1 VVEVRG
7 AAGRA
12 QRRLVREA
20 GRTLEVA
27 LPAYPGPD
35 GRLEIGVQMSGGERE
50 TRGIALL
57 PQPARFAAG
66 AVRPDSPAAE
76 GVRVAVRDLPRT
88 AAGYRPIASLTLPA
102 GALAG
107 LDALQTEAL
116 AGYLAACGT
125 LVLPDASPGLLG
137 GVKASAGCGGET
149 VTTDGETAGRIDPLP
164 GADELASALPAA
176 NGAGEIALLYLPYLV
191 LLGGLALAVRRI
203 GAWVIALPPVA
214 VLAYAAAL
222 PRAVVPATAVTWAEA
237 RADDGHQRF
246 VTLVRLHGAG
256 SETPPVRLAD
266 AAGLAMPA
274 RTAGTAGI
282 VRLGQRGEQE
292 LTRPVGLLSYVD
304 YRAEGA
310 GPLPFRLDAL
320 RGADGELCI
329 RNAGTAASPPGW
341 SVSGG
346 MAAELPPLAPGQSRG
361 PGRDAAT
368 GAAPPI
374 GRLAGARGGI
384 LLPVPAPAVA
394 APDARLRAAGWLL
407 FRLPE
412 DPR

>member
-1 VVEVRG
+1 VG
-7 AAGRA
+7 FG
-12 QRRLVREA
+12 
-20 GRTLEVA
+20 
-27 LPAYPGPD
+27 
-35 GRLEIGVQMSGGERE
+35 
-50 TRGIALL
+50 
-57 PQPARFAAG
+57 
-66 AVRPDSPAAE
+66 
-76 GVRVAVRDLPRT
+76 VAVRHLPPP

-292 LTRPVGLLSYVD
+292 LTRPVGL
-304 YRAEGA
+304 
-310 GPLPFRLDAL
+310 